1 MFMDEKKTHI
11 ELKHEAI
18 QELLGN
24 PPGWLTRWGITVF
37 FGVIAALLIGCY
49 FFQYPDMVTAPV
61 VVTTEQP
68 VAWIVAK
75 GSGNIDSIYTTDKMK
90 VTRKQVIATLECA
103 ANFQDIEKIKRYI
116 DFLKKAEFRWN
127 ANDSIECRLEE
138 NLQAGE
144 LQDAFFQLLKIV
156 RDYNIFCQEQVYQKK
171 IRSLE
176 YELGEQRNYLN
187 YMRQQADIQQQNLQ
201 FINSQFQR
209 DSILYQKQMM
219 TDAEYEKA
227 QQQLLAGRMQ
237 LNQSYLGVNN
247 SEVNIARLEQGIR
260 ECRSEY
266 NNEKSSRLIN
276 LQGAIDKMSTSIDIW
291 EQTYL
296 FRSPIDG
303 VVSFSKYWSKN
314 QFVSQGEKVFAVVAE
329 SPGEIIGKCVL
340 PVNGAGKVEV
350 GQCVNIKLDG
360 YPYMEYGM
368 LQGKVKNVS
377 LIPTDIATPEGA
389 QRFLVAEISLDR
401 RLITSYRKELPF
413 TGEMS
418 GVSEILTNEMSL
430 LEHFVNPLRHLW
442 SKMK

>member
-1 MFMDEKKTHI
+1 MDKRNI

-37 FGVIAALLIGCY
+37 FGVIAALLTGCY

-61 VVTTEQP
+61 VVTTEHP

-90 VTRKQVIATLECA
+90 VKKKQVIATLGCA
-103 ANFQDIEKIKRYI
+103 ADFQDIEKIKQYLDLLRQG
-116 DFLKKAEFRWN
+116 ESRRN
-127 ANDSIECRLEE
+127 AKDSIEYQLEE

-144 LQDAFFQLLKIV
+144 LQDAFFQLLKVI
-156 RDYNIFCQEQVYQKK
+156 RDYNVFCQEQVYQKK
-171 IRSLE
+171 IRSIE
-176 YELGEQRNYLN
+176 YELGEQRNYLS
-187 YMRQQADIQQQNLQ
+187 YMRQQADIQQQNLR
-201 FINSQFQR
+201 FINRQFQR
-209 DSILYQKQMM
+209 DSMLYLKQMM
-219 TDAEYEKA
+219 SDAEYERA
-227 QQQLLAGRMQ
+227 QQQLLAGKMQ

-266 NNEKSSRLIN
+266 NNEVSTRRIN

-303 VVSFSKYWSKN
+303 VVSFSNYWSKN

-340 PVNGAGKVEV
+340 PVNGAGKVET
-350 GQCVNIKLDG
+350 GQSVNIKLDG

-377 LIPTDIATPEGA
+377 LVATDVATPEGA
-389 QRFLVAEISLDR
+389 QRFIVAEISLDHS
-401 RLITSYRKELPF
+401 LVTTYRKELPF
-413 TGEMS
+413 NGEMS
-418 GVSEILTNEMSL
+418 GVSEILTKEMSL

-442 SKMK
+442 SRMK